1 MRWIK
6 PLLFLAGLALL
17 VFIIVEI
24 DLAKTWQLLS
34 QVGFSILLI
43 ILIYFLAFLI
53 DTFTWQLTIKHLP
66 LSPIWIYRF
75 FQLRL
80 AGEAFNNIT
89 PLAGMGGEV
98 VKAVL
103 LKKYY
108 GIAYGDGI
116 ASLILAKTI
125 NVLALLIFLAIGFW
139 FVLGSPELSLSYKS
153 VAGAGLGVLVA
164 GVGLFFLI
172 QRGKMMSLVG
182 GILARHALIARAAAA
197 LQHVEA
203 VEDKLVTFYSA
214 LRGRFFCALIFALLN
229 WILGVV
235 EIYYIMKFIGHPISM
250 VDAWIIE
257 AVAQLVR
264 AGTFFIPASIGV
276 QEGAIL
282 TIGAA
287 LTGSP
292 TAGFAAAIIRRVREV
307 IWITWGI
314 IVFYALKPDISMDSL
329 EAELKSE

>member
-6 PLLFLAGLALL
+6 PLLFLAGLGLL
-17 VFIIVEI
+17 AFIITEI
-24 DLAKTWQLLS
+24 DLAETWHLIS
-34 QVGFSILLI
+34 GVGVGILLI
-43 ILIYFLAFLI
+43 LFVYFLAFLI
-53 DTFTWQLTIKHLP
+53 DAFTWQLTIKHVP
-66 LSPIWIYRF
+66 LSPLWIYRF
-75 FQLRL
+75 FQMRL

-89 PLAGMGGEV
+89 PMAGMGGEV

-108 GIAYGDGI
+108 GIAYGDGV

-125 NVLALLIFLAIGFW
+125 NVLALILFLSIGFW
-139 FVLGSPELSLSYKS
+139 FVLDSPDLSPGYKP
-153 VAGAGLGVLVA
+153 VAGAGLGALVV
-164 GVGLFFLI
+164 GVGLFFLM
-172 QRGKMMSLVG
+172 QRAKMMSLVG
-182 GILARHALIARAAAA
+182 GRLSRYALIARAAAA

-203 VEDKLVTFYSA
+203 VEDKLVAFYSA

-235 EIYYIMKFIGHPISM
+235 EIYYIMKFIGHPISL

-257 AVAQLVR
+257 AVAHLVR

-314 IVFYALKPDISMDSL
+314 IVFYALKPDISIDSL
-329 EAELKSE
+329 ESERKSE